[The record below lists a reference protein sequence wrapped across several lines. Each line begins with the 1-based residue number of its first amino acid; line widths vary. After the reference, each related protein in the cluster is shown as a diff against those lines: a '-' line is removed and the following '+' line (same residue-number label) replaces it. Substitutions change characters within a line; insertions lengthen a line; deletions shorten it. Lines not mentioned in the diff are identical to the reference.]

1 MNEFT
6 EVLLNTPLAHGSH
19 KSPKEGACVM
29 EKVAILWGL
38 HNGQGVDFNDLPGCT
53 NVAVAQFA
61 QRVND
66 NLPDDKRQRLN
77 AFIPRLLRARRTD
90 KDPRVNVRI
99 AIQMAEGVLELT
111 GTTRP
116 QAEAAI
122 EAAKKW
128 LDDPSEENTTAA
140 NAAAYAAATTAAN
153 AGAYAAAA
161 YAAAAAAAT
170 SAATS
175 AAYANGGNYHEALI
189 AQLDLMLDAWEEA
202 VTKEGEDLWIAREW
216 EEDALKFVADM
227 MLERS
232 NAE

>member
-38 HNGQGVDFNDLPGCT
+38 HNGRGVDFKDLPGCT

-61 QRVND
+61 QKVND

-90 KDPRVNVRI
+90 KDLRVNVRI

-111 GTTRP
+111 GTARP

-128 LDDPSEENTTAA
+128 LDDPSEENAAAAA
-140 NAAAYAAATTAAN
+140 NAATNAATAAANAADAAANATYAAAT
-153 AGAYAAAA
+153 
-161 YAAAAAAAT
+161 AT
-170 SAATS
+170 
-175 AAYANGGNYHEALI
+175 YHDALI

-216 EEDALKFVADM
+216 EDEALRYVDEM
-227 MLERS
+227 M
-232 NAE
+232 NK